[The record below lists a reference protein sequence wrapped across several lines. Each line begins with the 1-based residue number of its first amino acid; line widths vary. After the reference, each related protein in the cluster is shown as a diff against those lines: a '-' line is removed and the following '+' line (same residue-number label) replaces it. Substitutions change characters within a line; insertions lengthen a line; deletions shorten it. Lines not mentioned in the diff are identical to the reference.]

1 MLNIFGKLWTSL
13 FQFYKTIFN
22 FYPFFVF
29 SCGLS
34 QILFISFSWYYLS
47 QYLCFSFL
55 WVDIMKHFH
64 LVCLKKIKI
73 LSQTL
78 ALLSTAAARASAH
91 VITTIINNIIII
103 IIITIII
110 IIIIIIIMITIINVS
125 RPALYYIYSVL
136 NTCTA
141 LSDSVSSVRVSLGK
155 FFFTTDVIY
164 NKTNHPNQFRAQT
177 RNRNKCVM
185 IDH

>member
-1 MLNIFGKLWTSL
+1 
-13 FQFYKTIFN
+13 
-22 FYPFFVF
+22 
-29 SCGLS
+29 
-34 QILFISFSWYYLS
+34 
-47 QYLCFSFL
+47 
-55 WVDIMKHFH
+55 MKHFH

-91 VITTIINNIIII
+91 VITTIINNIII
-103 IIITIII
+103 T

-177 RNRNKCVM
+177 RNRNRNKCVM

>member
-1 MLNIFGKLWTSL
+1 
-13 FQFYKTIFN
+13 
-22 FYPFFVF
+22 
-29 SCGLS
+29 
-34 QILFISFSWYYLS
+34 
-47 QYLCFSFL
+47 
-55 WVDIMKHFH
+55 MKHFH

-103 IIITIII
+103 IIIIITIIII
-110 IIIIIIIMITIINVS
+110 IIIIIIIMITIINVP

-177 RNRNKCVM
+177 RNRNRNKCVM